1 MGKNTESGG
10 SEPHGTLTS
19 GFLASAA
26 GEKADLVRM
35 EMRIPVKLAEKQRDL
50 VYSCEG
56 VVQGSDLSA
65 QDADAG
71 QQVQGQPSN
80 TQDSR
85 FKASLATHYDTDS
98 RQGSRA
104 PDVTWVGGRY
114 SQGFL
119 VCWYLSGWSRAGCVQ
134 LSE

>member
-50 VYSCEG
+50 VYNCEG
-56 VVQGSDLSA
+56 VAQGSDLSA
-65 QDADAG
+65 QDAG

-80 TQDSR
+80 T
-85 FKASLATHYDTDS
+85 L
-98 RQGSRA
+98 
-104 PDVTWVGGRY
+104 RY
-114 SQGFL
+114 
-119 VCWYLSGWSRAGCVQ
+119 
-134 LSE
+134 